1 MEALEKE
8 KEEAT
13 AVEGAMSNR
22 EAQKND
28 VEVASCVTTPNPP
41 LTSSP
46 KAYDDISRHSV
57 FGEELSH
64 ETPQMPKLT
73 HSTDDLAKEKED
85 ATDVEDAMSER
96 EAQLDDIEVA
106 SCVTTPNPPLTSSP
120 KAYDDISRHSVF
132 GEELSHE
139 TPQMPKLTHSTDDL
153 AKEKEDATD
162 VEVAMS
168 EREAQ
173 LDDIEVASC
182 VTTPNPPLT
191 SRPNAYD
198 DISRHS
204 VFVEELSHETPQM
217 PKLTRSTD
225 DLAKEKEDATDV
237 EDAMSEREAQLD
249 DIEVASCVTTPNPPL
264 TSRPNAYDDI
274 SRHSVFVEELSHE
287 TPQMPK
293 LTRSTED
300 LVKEKE
306 DATDVEVAMSEREAQ
321 LDDIEV
327 ASCVTTPNPSLS
339 ACPNTYDDI
348 SSHSAFSEELSHETT
363 QLLRQLNAGRQL
375 PEHLT
380 GKRVQQNLRA
390 ALTKQSITK
399 RLRWQH

>member
-13 AVEGAMSNR
+13 AVEDAMSNR

-73 HSTDDLAKEKED
+73 RSTDDLAKEKED
-85 ATDVEDAMSER
+85 ATDVED
-96 EAQLDDIEVA
+96 
-106 SCVTTPNPPLTSSP
+106 
-120 KAYDDISRHSVF
+120 
-132 GEELSHE
+132 
-139 TPQMPKLTHSTDDL
+139 
-153 AKEKEDATD
+153 
-162 VEVAMS
+162 AMS

-321 LDDIEV
+321 LDDIGV
-327 ASCVTTPNPSLS
+327 ASCVTTPNPSLC
-339 ACPNTYDDI
+339 ACPNTNDDI

>member
-1 MEALEKE
+1 MEALQKE
-8 KEEAT
+8 KEEAA
-13 AVEGAMSNR
+13 AVEDAMSNR

-46 KAYDDISRHSV
+46 KASDDISRHSV

-73 HSTDDLAKEKED
+73 RSTEDLVKEKEE
-85 ATDVEDAMSER
+85 AAAVEDAMSER

-132 GEELSHE
+132 G
-139 TPQMPKLTHSTDDL
+139 
-153 AKEKEDATD
+153 
-162 VEVAMS
+162 
-168 EREAQ
+168 
-173 LDDIEVASC
+173 
-182 VTTPNPPLT
+182 
-191 SRPNAYD
+191 
-198 DISRHS
+198 
-204 VFVEELSHETPQM
+204 
-217 PKLTRSTD
+217 
-225 DLAKEKEDATDV
+225 
-237 EDAMSEREAQLD
+237 
-249 DIEVASCVTTPNPPL
+249 
-264 TSRPNAYDDI
+264 
-274 SRHSVFVEELSHE
+274 EELSHE

-339 ACPNTYDDI
+339 ACSNTYDDI

-380 GKRVQQNLRA
+380 GKRVQHNLRA
-390 ALTKQSITK
+390 SLTKQSITK
-399 RLRWQH
+399 RLRWEH